1 MTAAGVTLYIVL
13 ALHNYGLAA
22 LCVGLFA
29 PLIGF
34 HFVITLISKRE
45 ELMSIERI
53 RRTDENKEDS
63 KMVMKDT

>member
-34 HFVITLISKRE
+34 HFVITLISRRE
-45 ELMSIERI
+45 ERMSIERI
-53 RRTDENKEDS
+53 RRTDENQDS

>member
-13 ALHNYGLAA
+13 VLHNYGLAA

-34 HFVITLISKRE
+34 HFAITLISKRE

-53 RRTDENKEDS
+53 RRTDENQDS